1 MEELIRFLF
10 IAIGI
15 LYIVRAIIRW
25 ALPMLFQSMVN
36 KAQQHQQQQTNYK
49 STQQQPTG
57 HIKVDYVPEDR
68 KKGKFPDSEGE
79 FVDYEEVK

>member
-10 IAIGI
+10 IAIAI
-15 LYIVRAIIRW
+15 LYIVRAIVRW
-25 ALPMLFQSMVN
+25 LLPMLFQGMVN
-36 KAQQHQQQQTNYK
+36 KAQQQQQNQQTNYK
-49 STQQQPTG
+49 AREKPTG
-57 HIKVDYVPEDR
+57 RINVDYVPEN